1 MNFWRNIIVVLSLS
15 GFLAACGVN
24 GRPELPPGVE
34 NQKNKDEKSVLDGL
48 I

>member
-1 MNFWRNIIVVLSLS
+1 MKIWRNIIVVLSLS

-24 GRPELPPGVE
+24 GRPELPPGVDK
-34 NQKNKDEKSVLDGL
+34 QQNKDEKSVLDEL